1 VTYTIGNVSVVYGST
16 TTFTSLAGTFATGV
30 GSQTLALTYAST
42 GNTGTADVGAY
53 AITGTVA
60 NGTGLAS
67 NYSVTLTNGTL
78 TVGQLPVTFTIGDE
92 SIVYGSTTTF
102 ASLAGTFATGVGSQT
117 LALTYASTG
126 NTGVA
131 NVGTF
136 AITGTVANG
145 TGLASNYSVTLTN
158 GTLAVGQRPVSFTIG
173 SLLKDQGIANNL
185 GTLLPGTFTTGFG
198 GQSLSLTYASGGTVA
213 SAPGGKYPITGT
225 VGDGAGGGLAGNYNV
240 TLIAGE
246 LKVVPRY
253 LVLGVD
259 ANSYTSPYVQVFN
272 TATGTLVSKFLA
284 YESTFRG
291 GVRVARADLTG
302 DGVDEIITAPGR
314 GRAPEIR
321 VFSFTGTPLTAYNT
335 MAYATTMINGIQIAA
350 GDMNGDGRVDLVAV
364 PSRGAAEVRVFL
376 NQTGANTDPMA
387 NTASRTFLAFPAT
400 FIGGA
405 VLALADMGRMS
416 GTTFQSSLDGKL
428 EILVGS
434 GSGICATVRIFEVS
448 PATPVLAKSLS
459 FFSSAFQGGI
469 ASLAVGRANNTD
481 TVPDVFASAASGGN
495 SMVEVRDGRTAALL
509 SSFSAYNDASR
520 QAPVRAVVRDV
531 NEDGMIDQIWTVQG
545 TDGKTRQLKRFRV
558 DGAAVDAL
566 LENDANFRG
575 EYFVT

>member
-1 VTYTIGNVSVVYGST
+1 M
-16 TTFTSLAGTFATGV
+16 
-30 GSQTLALTYAST
+30 
-42 GNTGTADVGAY
+42 
-53 AITGTVA
+53 
-60 NGTGLAS
+60 
-67 NYSVTLTNGTL
+67 
-78 TVGQLPVTFTIGDE
+78 TFTIGDE

-102 ASLAGTFATGVGSQT
+102 ASLAGTFATGVGSQN

-126 NTGVA
+126 NTGTA
-131 NVGTF
+131 NVGTY
-136 AITGTVANG
+136 AITGTVASGTGLAGNYSVTLTNGTLTVGQRPVSFTIGNESIVYGNTTNFASLASTFTTGVGSQNLALAYASTGNTGAANAGTYAITGTVSNG
-145 TGLASNYSVTLTN
+145 TGLVSNYSVTLTN

-509 SSFSAYNDASR
+509 SRFSAYNDASR

-545 TDGKTRQLKRFRV
+545 TDGKTRQLKRFHV